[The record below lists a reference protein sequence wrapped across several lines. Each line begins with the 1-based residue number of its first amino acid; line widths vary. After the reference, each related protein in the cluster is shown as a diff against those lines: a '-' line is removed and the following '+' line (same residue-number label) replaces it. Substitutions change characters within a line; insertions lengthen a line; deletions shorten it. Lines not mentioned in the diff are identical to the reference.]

1 MPTSARTTTSVDL
14 VCEGGGVKGI
24 GLVGAIA
31 VLEERGFRP
40 ERVAGTSAG
49 AIVATLLAS
58 GYSAAELRAI
68 ILSLDFE
75 RFKDPT
81 WQMRL
86 PLAGGLASLLAR
98 QGLYKGDYLHQI
110 MRHYLEAKGV
120 RTFGDLIHPEP
131 TNETRVRHSVQVI
144 ASDITGR
151 QLLVLPRDARKIGIE
166 PDELGVADA
175 VRMSMSIPIYFT
187 PVRVQRHVVVDGGLL
202 SNFPVWLFDTDGSP
216 RWPTFGLKLVEPN
229 PRAPVGARFSD
240 DGPMR
245 SGLGAIVDYAKG
257 LVATMS
263 EFHDRLYL
271 ESHTFA
277 RTIAIPTLGIATT
290 DFGLKHEQAEQ
301 LYEAGRGAAEK
312 FLESWNFEGYIAAF
326 RGGGERRTLADALSA
341 QDS

>member
-1 MPTSARTTTSVDL
+1 MLASALGSTAVDL

-31 VLEERGFRP
+31 VLEEHGYRT

-58 GYSAAELRAI
+58 GYTAAELRAI
-68 ILSLDFE
+68 IFSLDFE

-110 MRHYLEAKGV
+110 MCHYLAAKGV
-120 RTFGDLIHPEP
+120 RTFGDLMYPEP
-131 TNETRVRHSVQVI
+131 PDTPRFRHNVQVI
-144 ASDITGR
+144 ASDISGR
-151 QLLVLPRDARKIGIE
+151 QLLVLPRDAWKIGIE
-166 PDELGVADA
+166 PEDLGVADA
-175 VRMSMSIPIYFT
+175 VRMSMSIPIFFT
-187 PVRVQRHVVVDGGLL
+187 PVRVQGHIIVDGGLL
-202 SNFPVWLFDTDGSP
+202 SNFPVWLFDTDGPP

-229 PRAPVGARFSD
+229 PRAPVDARFSD
-240 DGPMR
+240 DRPLR
-245 SGLGAIVDYAKG
+245 SGPGAIVDYAKG
-257 LVATMS
+257 LIATMS

-290 DFGLKHEQAEQ
+290 DFGLRRAQAEQ
-301 LYEAGRGAAEK
+301 LYEAGRTAAET
-312 FLESWNFEGYIAAF
+312 FLASWDFGEYIATF
-326 RGGGERRTLADALSA
+326 RGGIRTSRRDAKRHERTC
-341 QDS
+341 